1 MSMTAAPRG
10 TGWLTTM
17 IERARTRGVDDQEIA
32 AALESTID
40 IRPLNL
46 ERDRRNRLVPVIATC
61 ELTVN
66 DLLDSLDEK

>member
-1 MSMTAAPRG
+1 MKAA
-10 TGWLTTM
+10 GWLTTM

-46 ERDRRNRLVPVIATC
+46 ERNRKNRLVPVIATR
-61 ELTVN
+61 EVTVN
-66 DLLDSLDEK
+66 DLLASLDEK